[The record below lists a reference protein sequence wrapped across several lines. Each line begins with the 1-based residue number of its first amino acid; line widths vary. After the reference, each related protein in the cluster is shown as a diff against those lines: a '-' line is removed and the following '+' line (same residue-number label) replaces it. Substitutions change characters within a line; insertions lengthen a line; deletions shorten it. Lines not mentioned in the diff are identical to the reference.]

1 MQYGM
6 PYMGSK
12 SKIAEWIIDIL
23 PEGKV
28 LVDAFGGGNA
38 RHQPCVMAK
47 RATKIAGGG
56 EKGAGYLTG
65 VIEEGHF
72 LESVDDHGGVLS
84 GGI

>member
-28 LVDAFGGGNA
+28 LVDAFGGG
-38 RHQPCVMAK
+38 
-47 RATKIAGGG
+47 GGNNSLCIPVRKMG
-56 EKGAGYLTG
+56 
-65 VIEEGHF
+65 
-72 LESVDDHGGVLS
+72 
-84 GGI
+84 